1 MGMGL
6 GQYQHLQQQQ
16 LPAFTPGA
24 YTPTLPSQQPAGA
37 VTNPPV
43 PSVGGSAE
51 GEQED
56 PLVRSERELAEM
68 RAEREAVSEIYRPM
82 LMFEILYW
90 L

>member
-1 MGMGL
+1 MGM

-24 YTPTLPSQQPAGA
+24 YTPTLPSQPPAGA

-56 PLVRSERELAEM
+56 PLARSERELEKM
-68 RAEREAVSEIYRPM
+68 RAEREAVSDRYRPM
-82 LMFEILYW
+82 LMFEILN
-90 L
+90 